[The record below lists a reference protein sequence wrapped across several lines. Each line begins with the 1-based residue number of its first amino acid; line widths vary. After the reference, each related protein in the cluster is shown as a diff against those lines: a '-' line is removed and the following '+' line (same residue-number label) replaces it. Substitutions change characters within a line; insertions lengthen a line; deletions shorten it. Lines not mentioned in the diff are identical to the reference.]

1 MLFKVLNIVLVAI
14 YAFGSGLWVN
24 TGDNWYRNLNA
35 PSWQPPDWIFG
46 VIWPYNF
53 IVLAYIGWLLTSKAW
68 LTIFA
73 ITIVL
78 ALTWAYQF
86 YVPHNLQIASIS
98 LAAVAVLTIP
108 LLVIA
113 FRNVGLTALL
123 LIPYQIW
130 VILAATLSFNYYK
143 LNS

>member
-1 MLFKVLNIVLVAI
+1 
-14 YAFGSGLWVN
+14 
-24 TGDNWYRNLNA
+24 
-35 PSWQPPDWIFG
+35 
-46 VIWPYNF
+46 
-53 IVLAYIGWLLTSKAW
+53 
-68 LTIFA
+68 
-73 ITIVL
+73 
-78 ALTWAYQF
+78 LTWAYQF